1 MATLKDIAIEA
12 GVSLATVSRVL
23 NDDPTLNVKE
33 ETKHRILEIAEK
45 LEYKTSS
52 ARKLQTG
59 AVNQHHILAIY
70 SYQQEL
76 EINDPYYLA
85 IRHGIE
91 TQCEKLAIELTNCYE
106 HNGLPDIKNVTGI
119 LIVGKP
125 TSALRAAASAMAKT
139 PFLLLRVSKIP
150 STLKASAPPVLT
162 KPVEICESPASGS
175 FCAIR
180 KIR

>member
-1 MATLKDIAIEA
+1 M
-12 GVSLATVSRVL
+12 
-23 NDDPTLNVKE
+23 KE

-59 AVNQHHILAIY
+59 AVNQHHILVIY

-91 TQCEKLAIELTNCYE
+91 TQCESWASSS
-106 HNGLPDIKNVTGI
+106 
-119 LIVGKP
+119 P
-125 TSALRAAASAMAKT
+125 TVMNTAAYQ
-139 PFLLLRVSKIP
+139 
-150 STLKASAPPVLT
+150 TLKTSPV
-162 KPVEICESPASGS
+162 
-175 FCAIR
+175 F
-180 KIR
+180 

>member
-76 EINDPYYLA
+76 EITILTIWRSA
-85 IRHGIE
+85 
-91 TQCEKLAIELTNCYE
+91 TALKLSAKSWALSS
-106 HNGLPDIKNVTGI
+106 
-119 LIVGKP
+119 P
-125 TSALRAAASAMAKT
+125 TVMNTADYQ
-139 PFLLLRVSKIP
+139 
-150 STLKASAPPVLT
+150 TLKTSPV
-162 KPVEICESPASGS
+162 
-175 FCAIR
+175 F
-180 KIR
+180 

>member
-59 AVNQHHILAIY
+59 AVQPTPY
-70 SYQQEL
+70 SGYLQLPTGAGDQRSL
-76 EINDPYYLA
+76 LSGDPP
-85 IRHGIE
+85 RH
-91 TQCEKLAIELTNCYE
+91 
-106 HNGLPDIKNVTGI
+106 
-119 LIVGKP
+119 
-125 TSALRAAASAMAKT
+125 
-139 PFLLLRVSKIP
+139 
-150 STLKASAPPVLT
+150 
-162 KPVEICESPASGS
+162 
-175 FCAIR
+175 
-180 KIR
+180 

>member
-1 MATLKDIAIEA
+1 MGYHVGNKDKHGNAQRHCDGGWRLTGDGIP
-12 GVSLATVSRVL
+12 GL

-45 LEYKTSS
+45 LEYKSSTS
-52 ARKLQTG
+52 RKMQSGTTG
-59 AVNQHHILAIY
+59 QQHILALY

-91 TQCEKLAIELTNCYE
+91 TQCEKLGVELSNCYA
-106 HNGLPDIKNVTGI
+106 NATLPDIKKLTGV

-125 TSALRAAASAMAKT
+125 
-139 PFLLLRVSKIP
+139 
-150 STLKASAPPVLT
+150 
-162 KPVEICESPASGS
+162 SPA
-175 FCAIR
+175 IR
-180 KIR
+180 VRQPR

>member
-59 AVNQHHILAIY
+59 AVNQHHILATATSRSWRSTILTIWR
-70 SYQQEL
+70 SATALKPSAKSWASSSPTVMNTAAYQ
-76 EINDPYYLA
+76 
-85 IRHGIE
+85 
-91 TQCEKLAIELTNCYE
+91 
-106 HNGLPDIKNVTGI
+106 
-119 LIVGKP
+119 
-125 TSALRAAASAMAKT
+125 
-139 PFLLLRVSKIP
+139 
-150 STLKASAPPVLT
+150 TLKTSPV
-162 KPVEICESPASGS
+162 
-175 FCAIR
+175 F
-180 KIR
+180 

>member
-76 EINDPYYLA
+76 EINDPYWLM

-91 TQCEKLAIELTNCYE
+91 TQCESWASSSPTVGE
-106 HNGLPDIKNVTGI
+106 HSGCQDISVTGI
-119 LIVGKP
+119 
-125 TSALRAAASAMAKT
+125 
-139 PFLLLRVSKIP
+139 
-150 STLKASAPPVLT
+150 
-162 KPVEICESPASGS
+162 
-175 FCAIR
+175 
-180 KIR
+180 